1 MEEFLYQPPRPIA
14 YLIHEATN
22 TQICV
27 YKKIN
32 MFQRLMIRVCFG
44 MKYKTI

>member
-1 MEEFLYQPPRPIA
+1 MSRKDRYLINQERNSYGRIFNQPPRPIA

-27 YKKIN
+27 YKKN
-32 MFQRLMIRVCFG
+32 
-44 MKYKTI
+44 